1 MLFVVGVCCQEMS
14 CRVSLLWSSSR
25 PQSNL
30 AVSSCLLNKQFLDNS
45 RFLCNFPM
53 NSHVRLLLACQ
64 FSKRA
69 RSYTF
74 LLLLEHLL
82 FILILIKSYRNNF
95 LGIIW
100 RNEICFFLGKN
111 LSVFSAIII
120 SIKINCLQA
129 SSHLCSRKYDNF
141 SLQFIPS
148 CASGENKM
156 QFWSLKWRA
165 GQSLANLSLT
175 AAAAEAAKG
184 RKEGRRNMMS
194 AIWHYQGF
202 KEVEI

>member
-53 NSHVRLLLACQ
+53 NTYVRLLLACQ

-69 RSYTF
+69 RSNSS

-111 LSVFSAIII
+111 FNQCSAPSSSVKSAICKPDPI
-120 SIKINCLQA
+120 
-129 SSHLCSRKYDNF
+129 Y
-141 SLQFIPS
+141 
-148 CASGENKM
+148 
-156 QFWSLKWRA
+156 
-165 GQSLANLSLT
+165 
-175 AAAAEAAKG
+175 AAKNMTIFHCNSFHLVHPVKTKCNFEVWNEG
-184 RKEGRRNMMS
+184 RAKVWQICLWRQQRRRRKEGR
-194 AIWHYQGF
+194 
-202 KEVEI
+202 KEEYDERYLTLPGL